1 MDPFQS
7 AAASPVGSG
16 QPVTVFTPL
25 LEQGDQSPLSGSSQ
39 ALRIEAVYYP
49 CIPVSLY
56 PWTPGDHP
64 SAFAQADVIDSRTAL
79 ATLDQSQA
87 TVPGGGEAVIGEA
100 TAILVQLAQPVCA
113 VSWVEVTQ
121 AKGMIEVNVYG
132 VTDVTRCGA
141 ATTGGWV
148 PVRLTEE
155 QAQTARQSQASPYY
169 SYDQYKRYDSPSPG
183 VLRYDAYGVPL
194 QPPRA
199 KASQP

>member
-39 ALRIEAVYYP
+39 ALRIEAVY
-49 CIPVSLY
+49 Y

-155 QAQTARQSQASPYY
+155 QVQTARQYQASPYY
-169 SYDQYKRYDSPSPG
+169 SY
-183 VLRYDAYGVPL
+183 
-194 QPPRA
+194 
-199 KASQP
+199 